1 MPTTIPR
8 NFHATKF
15 CCSKIT
21 WSKLAIE
28 FTEDKTENAIWNK
41 FYLEVCNRKSKPASD
56 SKSEDLHPEFVCKE
70 FKTRSKP
77 TGAKSMSKN
86 FMLCM
91 YV

>member
-8 NFHATKF
+8 NFHAAKF
-15 CCSKIT
+15 CCIKVT
-21 WSKLAIE
+21 WNKLATE

-41 FYLEVCNRKSKPASD
+41 FYLEVSNRTSKPASD
-56 SKSEDLHPEFVCKE
+56 SRSEDSDPEFVRKE
-70 FKTRSKP
+70 FRTRSKT
-77 TGAKSMSKN
+77 TGAKSISKN